1 MIQSVK
7 CMLCDPIWLEMLP
20 KGGLT
25 DAEEEEGEQCDWVAG
40 EFPGKRPGRWSCLG
54 GLHVVLWVS

>member
-1 MIQSVK
+1 
-7 CMLCDPIWLEMLP
+7 MLCDPIWLEMLP